1 MLLEAISV
9 CKYFGGLKAVDG
21 VNCRLQK
28 GQIKSIIGPNGAGKT
43 TFFNLI
49 AGLFKPTSGQILFR
63 GRDVTGQSVHQMARL
78 GITKTFQITHVFPNL
93 SVYENVRIAAQPKKT
108 QFNFWGRVPRVKEVN
123 RLALEILE
131 NIGLRESQDRLAS
144 DLSHGEKRYLE
155 IGLALAT
162 QPELLLLDE
171 PTAGMSP
178 SETLDAKRFIKR
190 IFDDLRLTIM
200 LIEHDM
206 SVVMDISH
214 DIMVLSEGNVL
225 AEGTPEE
232 ISGNELVQ
240 AVYLGAHRDAQ
251 N

>member
-1 MLLEAISV
+1 MLLEAKNV

-21 VNCRLQK
+21 VNYRLEK
-28 GQIKSIIGPNGAGKT
+28 GHIQSIIGPNGAGKT

-49 AGLFKPTSGQILFR
+49 AGLFQPTSGTILFR
-63 GRDVTGQSVHQMARL
+63 GRDVTGRSIHEMTRL
-78 GITKTFQITHVFPNL
+78 GITKTFQITHIFSNL
-93 SVYENVRIAAQPKKT
+93 SVFENVRIAAQSKKA
-108 QFNFWGRVPRVKEVN
+108 QYNFWGSVPRFKEVN

-131 NIGLRESQDRLAS
+131 NIGLRDSRDRMAN

-178 SETLDAKRFIKR
+178 SETEDAKEFIKR
-190 IFDDLRLTIM
+190 IFEDLKLTII

-214 DIMVLSEGNVL
+214 DVMVLSEGRVL
-225 AEGTPEE
+225 AEGSPEE
-232 ISGNELVQ
+232 ISENALVQ
-240 AVYLGAHRDAQ
+240 AVYLGARRNAH